1 MFSIVLAGARAM
13 AVSSAAPLLPP
24 MASDLPLLR
33 IGADAALAAG
43 RHMTARLGKAE
54 VLSTKLD
61 WADLVTAV
69 DGECQEIIEERIHAL
84 DRGTHLL
91 LGEESVPP
99 GVDAAMEALRELLVA
114 ASARPPPDAT
124 TSADAASG
132 GSTNGADGE
141 WLWIIDPIDGTT
153 NFVQGLP
160 LCAVSI
166 GVADARSG
174 ARLGAIVLDPFR
186 DELFC
191 AWRGRGAY
199 LNGEP
204 IACSDVTALSDAVLC
219 GCSPKLHAVGA
230 AVRSSA
236 ALHVPPFS
244 AAPLQ
249 PCTCLPAPLSYQ
261 RAHSNIAITRCAG
274 WRR

>member
-1 MFSIVLAGARAM
+1 M
-13 AVSSAAPLLPP
+13 SSTSTRPSGRRLLPIAQP
-24 MASDLPLLR
+24 VVASWQRGL
-33 IGADAALAAG
+33 
-43 RHMTARLGKAE
+43 
-54 VLSTKLD
+54 
-61 WADLVTAV
+61 
-69 DGECQEIIEERIHAL
+69 EE
-84 DRGTHLL
+84 
-91 LGEESVPP
+91 E
-99 GVDAAMEALRELLVA
+99 
-114 ASARPPPDAT
+114 
-124 TSADAASG
+124 
-132 GSTNGADGE
+132 
-141 WLWIIDPIDGTT
+141 
-153 NFVQGLP
+153 
-160 LCAVSI
+160 
-166 GVADARSG
+166 
-174 ARLGAIVLDPFR
+174 LGAIVLDPFR

-244 AAPLQ
+244 AAPQQ

-274 WRR
+274 WQR